1 MDSPGFPV
9 GVSNL
14 SPHMYL
20 LYRYGEK
27 TTPMAACLPAGLSLG
42 CSHARLI
49 MLVFLTLFQEI
60 SVIEILEILHVT

>member
-14 SPHMYL
+14 SPHMY
-20 LYRYGEK
+20 GAK